1 MRVARA
7 ASRRRCGA
15 VGLYLRVCQVSAV
28 CFLAQ
33 PSGPH
38 RVTQRCVRATHSV
51 YPLNAAHVT
60 VSGAGF
66 DQNHGQNT
74 PHMYRCREV
83 SPRPRERAVIH
94 TSAVW
99 FGQGRAV
106 WVSHPGQVGD
116 RAGQYGRAGQGSC
129 AAVCGQG
136 STAGQGRAGQG
147 SWGHNCS
154 RAEIRD
160 LRW

>member
-1 MRVARA
+1 MEQSV
-7 ASRRRCGA
+7 
-15 VGLYLRVCQVSAV
+15 YLRVCQVSAV

-99 FGQGRAV
+99 FGQGWAV
-106 WVSHPGQVGD
+106 WISHPGQVGD
-116 RAGQYGRAGQGSC
+116 RAGQGTAVVRQYAAEQDHKQSGQVGC
-129 AAVCGQG
+129 
-136 STAGQGRAGQG
+136 
-147 SWGHNCS
+147 
-154 RAEIRD
+154 
-160 LRW
+160 

>member
-99 FGQGRAV
+99 FGQGWAV
-106 WVSHPGQVGD
+106 WISHPGQVGD
-116 RAGQYGRAGQGSC
+116 RAGRGRGSC
-129 AAVCGQG
+129 AAVCGRQDHKQSG
-136 STAGQGRAGQG
+136 QVGCQEAGPNWQLQ
-147 SWGHNCS
+147 S
-154 RAEIRD
+154 EI
-160 LRW
+160 